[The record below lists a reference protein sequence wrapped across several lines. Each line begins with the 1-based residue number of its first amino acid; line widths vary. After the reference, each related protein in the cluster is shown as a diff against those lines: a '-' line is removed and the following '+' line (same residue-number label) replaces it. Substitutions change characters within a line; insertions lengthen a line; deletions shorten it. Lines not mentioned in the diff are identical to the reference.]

1 MGRLSTVAIVA
12 LSLAP
17 GLASAA
23 TVSSFSVNALAQMTL
38 AGATFVEAGG
48 DALGSLDIA
57 FALDQLD
64 DFPQQSGNATV
75 DTSFTRDDA
84 TGLAAAG
91 ATGTAAGPFG
101 SASADVHGRLVQTIT
116 NTSAAAIT
124 LAFDYTLGFDGSTSG
139 PDAEV
144 LGSAFVEL
152 QDFFGQVFLDE
163 IPLFSTPPQSFSGQT
178 TLGNRRR
185 RDGVR
190 VGLRRGVRQ
199 RLRLRRGPGSAAGD
213 PAAHDRRPRRAG
225 GVAPAQEHLT
235 DSDKRTPA
243 LGGRGAMV
251 ADPVALEKYRLDLDY
266 LRETLATGLL
276 QAIHPPSTVR
286 SGPQRGKPCQPP
298 STSPA
303 AACCRPPPP

>member
-178 TLGNRRR
+178 TLGIGAGETVFASAYAEVFGSAFAFDVAPVPLPATLPLMIGALAGLAAWRRR
-185 RDGVR
+185 R
-190 VGLRRGVRQ
+190 
-199 RLRLRRGPGSAAGD
+199 
-213 PAAHDRRPRRAG
+213 
-225 GVAPAQEHLT
+225 
-235 DSDKRTPA
+235 
-243 LGGRGAMV
+243 
-251 ADPVALEKYRLDLDY
+251 
-266 LRETLATGLL
+266 
-276 QAIHPPSTVR
+276 ST
-286 SGPQRGKPCQPP
+286 
-298 STSPA
+298 
-303 AACCRPPPP
+303 